1 MTAPAP
7 AKPPRAATPMA
18 FVQTIMKGYARYG
31 VDPGAALRAAQITP
45 RELWQPGARV
55 TAAQFEALNAHAMQ
69 ELDDEA
75 LGWFS
80 RKLPWGSYGMLCRAS
95 LGAPTL
101 GVAIQRWCRHH
112 ALLVDDIGLRL
123 SVADG
128 VAHLNIEERRD
139 LGPFR
144 EFCLVSSLRFLH
156 GYASW
161 AIDSR
166 VSLREARFPF
176 APPPHASAYPLMF
189 SGHMLFRAAQA
200 GYSFDAQYLALPM
213 LRDEAALR
221 QMLRRALPL
230 TVLQYRRDRLLGQRV
245 RELLRS
251 HSTELTK
258 AEALASMLHVSSRT
272 LHRQLLA
279 EGLSLQALKNE
290 VRLEQALE
298 QLRRSTRSVKQIA
311 LAVGFRNEKSFSRA
325 FRQWTGMAPGAW
337 RAARPA
343 GTPAA
348 AAPGA
353 PEDALPGH

>member
-1 MTAPAP
+1 MTAPTFL
-7 AKPPRAATPMA
+7 KPPRAATPMA
-18 FVQTIMKGYARYG
+18 FVQAIMKGYARYG
-31 VDPGAALRAAQITP
+31 VDPGGALRAAQITP
-45 RELWQPGARV
+45 RELWRPGARV

-80 RKLPWGSYGMLCRAS
+80 RRLPWGSYGLLCRAS

-101 GVAIQRWCRHH
+101 GVALKRWCRHH
-112 ALLVDDIGLRL
+112 ALLVDDIGLSL
-123 SVADG
+123 HVADG
-128 VAHLNIEERRD
+128 LAHVRIEERRD
-139 LGPFR
+139 LGMFR

-176 APPPHASAYPLMF
+176 APPPHADAYPLMF
-189 SGHMLFRAAQA
+189 PGHMVFDAAQA
-200 GYSFDAQYLALPM
+200 GYSFDAQYLALPL

-230 TVLQYRRDRLLGQRV
+230 TVLQYRRDRLLSQRV
-245 RELLRS
+245 RELLRT
-251 HSTELTK
+251 HGAELTK
-258 AEALASMLHVSSRT
+258 AEALAGMLHMSSRT

-279 EGLSLQALKNE
+279 EGLSLQSLKNE
-290 VRLEQALE
+290 VRLEQALD

-325 FRQWTGMAPGAW
+325 FSQWTGMAPGAW
-337 RAARPA
+337 RQREGVAPLPA
-343 GTPAA
+343 PSPASSP
-348 AAPGA
+348 AP
-353 PEDALPGH
+353 

>member
-1 MTAPAP
+1 MTAPALV
-7 AKPPRAATPMA
+7 KPPRAATPMA
-18 FVQTIMKGYARYG
+18 FVQAIVKGYARHG
-31 VDPGAALRAAQITP
+31 VDPGGALRAAQITP
-45 RELWQPGARV
+45 RELWRPGARV

-75 LGWFS
+75 LGWFT
-80 RKLPWGSYGMLCRAS
+80 RKLPWGSYGLLCRAS

-101 GVAIQRWCRHH
+101 GVALKRWCRHH
-112 ALLVDDIGLRL
+112 ALLVDDIGLSL

-128 VAHLNIEERRD
+128 LATLRIEERRD
-139 LGPFR
+139 LGAFR

-176 APPPHASAYPLMF
+176 APPPHAEAYPLMF
-189 SGHMLFRAAQA
+189 PGHMVFHAAQA
-200 GYSFDAQYLALPM
+200 GYSFDARYLALPL

-251 HSTELTK
+251 HGTELTK

-279 EGLSLQALKNE
+279 EGLSLQGLKNE

-325 FRQWTGMAPGAW
+325 FKQWTGQPPGAVRGSLR
-337 RAARPA
+337 RAQ
-343 GTPAA
+343 
-348 AAPGA
+348 
-353 PEDALPGH
+353 